1 MSTFWPITMR
11 SMQAILPFVSEVPML
26 FDSPLVARR
35 SLLAALCLT
44 PLLPLPV
51 WSRNLQP
58 YRARRQLLGTEITI
72 TVADDSQPHV
82 AERVGQA
89 FAEMQRLERLMSRFD
104 PASQVSLINRSNGP
118 VTVAPE
124 LLAVLQQARVLSART
139 QGLFNP
145 LLGRFTA
152 QADPQGRPLPGA
164 VARSLLQHTQP
175 SALALDTGKRQVR
188 LRHPAAQLD
197 LGGVAKL
204 PILQAGLDK
213 LAQSGLR
220 GVMVN
225 GGGDVLVTTRPDDQ
239 PWRIGIRDAHQP
251 QRLLAVLPLQ
261 AGVVASSGDY
271 ERFHDVDGRRYHH
284 IMDPATGLSTQGV
297 NGLTMVMPTAN
308 LLNGLGTAA
317 MVAGPEHAMQR
328 LQQWGVP
335 QAVLMHADGRVQASA
350 ALLRQLQ
357 PAPGQTSIRGLNA

>member
-1 MSTFWPITMR
+1 
-11 SMQAILPFVSEVPML
+11 ML

-35 SLLAALCLT
+35 SLLAAVCLT

-152 QADPQGRPLPGA
+152 QADPQGRPRPGA

-188 LRHPAAQLD
+188 LRHPAAQ
-197 LGGVAKL
+197 
-204 PILQAGLDK
+204 
-213 LAQSGLR
+213 
-220 GVMVN
+220 
-225 GGGDVLVTTRPDDQ
+225 
-239 PWRIGIRDAHQP
+239 P
-251 QRLLAVLPLQ
+251 QRSYRQ
-261 AGVVASSGDY
+261 APRYRHTHRHVVVQQ
-271 ERFHDVDGRRYHH
+271 RHD
-284 IMDPATGLSTQGV
+284 
-297 NGLTMVMPTAN
+297 NGNHYGWYKNDRHPGNSRNNSWNNSRNNAWNNRNMS
-308 LLNGLGTAA
+308 
-317 MVAGPEHAMQR
+317 QR
-328 LQQWGVP
+328 
-335 QAVLMHADGRVQASA
+335 
-350 ALLRQLQ
+350 
-357 PAPGQTSIRGLNA
+357 

>member
-1 MSTFWPITMR
+1 
-11 SMQAILPFVSEVPML
+11 ML

-35 SLLAALCLT
+35 SLLAAVCLT

-139 QGLFNP
+139 RGLFNP

-175 SALALDTGKRQVR
+175 SALALDTGKRY
-188 LRHPAAQLD
+188 
-197 LGGVAKL
+197 LGGVVFLDGNNAAASTTVLSVETNSPLPLAVPSLRNVRADAKL
-204 PILQAGLDK
+204 
-213 LAQSGLR
+213 
-220 GVMVN
+220 
-225 GGGDVLVTTRPDDQ
+225 
-239 PWRIGIRDAHQP
+239 
-251 QRLLAVLPLQ
+251 
-261 AGVVASSGDY
+261 
-271 ERFHDVDGRRYHH
+271 
-284 IMDPATGLSTQGV
+284 
-297 NGLTMVMPTAN
+297 
-308 LLNGLGTAA
+308 
-317 MVAGPEHAMQR
+317 
-328 LQQWGVP
+328 
-335 QAVLMHADGRVQASA
+335 
-350 ALLRQLQ
+350 
-357 PAPGQTSIRGLNA
+357 